1 MDFFQAAGFFL
12 IALVT
17 SAGLTAAAVK
27 FSGRLG
33 LIDQPRAGELQRF
46 AVPRTGGYAML
57 LAFVVA
63 IGVSLLIMPRE
74 SGEYDRLLAFG
85 VGILVILPIALID
98 DLKRLG
104 WVIQTIGHSLVA
116 VLTMVFG
123 VLIESVASPFG
134 GLILLPIWIAIPFTY
149 LWIVGMINTINLND
163 TIDGLGAGV
172 AAIAATVL
180 FFRSLEL
187 GQYSIAVLPLALVGA
202 CAGFLVF
209 NFHPAKIIMGTAGS
223 MVLGYSLAVLAI
235 IGGAKIATALM
246 VLALPIGDVVAVIIQ
261 RWRARRSPFKGG
273 DSAHLPHRLTQM
285 GWSPRQITIA
295 AYGVCGLFGWLALS
309 LPGAQK
315 LMLFIAV
322 AVALLLLLITMAVR
336 AKLYG

>member
-1 MDFFQAAGFFL
+1 MDVIQAAVFFL
-12 IALVT
+12 VALVT
-17 SAGLTAAAVK
+17 SAGLTATAIKMGGPA
-27 FSGRLG
+27 S

-46 AVPRTGGYAML
+46 AVPRTGGYAMV
-57 LAFVVA
+57 LAFVVT
-63 IGVSLLIMPRE
+63 IGVSLLIMPRT
-74 SGEYDRLLAFG
+74 SDEYLRLLAFG
-85 VGILVILPIALID
+85 VGIVVILPIALID
-98 DLKRLG
+98 DLKRMG
-104 WVIQTIGHSLVA
+104 WVAQTVGHSLIA
-116 VLTMVFG
+116 VLTMIFG

-149 LWIVGMINTINLND
+149 LWIIGMINTVNLND
-163 TIDGLGAGV
+163 SIDGLGAGV

-209 NFHPAKIIMGTAGS
+209 NFHPAKIIMGTSGS
-223 MVLGYSLAVLAI
+223 MLLGYSLAVLAI

-261 RWRARRSPFKGG
+261 RLRARRSPFKGG
-273 DSAHLPHRLTQM
+273 DSAHLPHRLTQL
-285 GWSPRQITIA
+285 GWSPRRITIA
-295 AYGVCGLFGWLALS
+295 AYGVCGLSGWLALS

-315 LMLFIAV
+315 LLLFVAV

-336 AKLYG
+336 AKLYE

>member
-1 MDFFQAAGFFL
+1 MDLFQASALFL
-12 IALVT
+12 IALAT
-17 SAGLTAAAVK
+17 SAGLTALAI
-27 FSGRLG
+27 RLKG
-33 LIDQPRAGELQRF
+33 PARLIDQPRAGELQRSVF
-46 AVPRTGGYAML
+46 PRTGGYAML
-57 LAFVVA
+57 FAFVVA
-63 IGVSLLIMPRE
+63 IGVSLLIMPRQSE
-74 SGEYDRLLAFG
+74 EYDRLLAFG

-104 WVIQTIGHSLVA
+104 WAAQTIGHSLVA
-116 VLTMVFG
+116 GLTMIFG

-223 MVLGYSLAVLAI
+223 MLLGYSLAVLAI